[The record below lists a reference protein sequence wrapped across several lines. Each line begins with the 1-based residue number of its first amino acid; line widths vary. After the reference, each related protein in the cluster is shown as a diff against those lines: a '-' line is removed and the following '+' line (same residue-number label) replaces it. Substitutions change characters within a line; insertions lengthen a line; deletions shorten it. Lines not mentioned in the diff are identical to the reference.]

1 MSSIFFTKLIF
12 WWNGPPTFLNTKLAG
27 RKNLS
32 ITDKARSVKIR
43 MIHAGTDNCSLRDV
57 YFAIEGGG
65 EVEIESTGISNNLY
79 VFE

>member
-1 MSSIFFTKLIF
+1 MSSIFLTKLIF
-12 WWNGPPTFLNTKLAG
+12 WRNSPPTFLNTKLAG
-27 RKNLS
+27 RGNLS
-32 ITDKARSVKIR
+32 MIDKTQFVKTQ

-65 EVEIESTGISNNLY
+65 EGKIESTGMSNNLY